1 MNIGYNEMD
10 VYRDIWRVRLAT
22 GNPSPLYND
31 SVNHARTL
39 ITELL
44 RFAKREVWIYCS
56 NLGEDVWGQ
65 DDVYESLGQA
75 IANGVRINVLVQNQ
89 PGKDNK
95 ALARLDA
102 ANIIVRITS
111 SEFKPNFI
119 VVDGKAFR
127 FEEDPSIRKGVA
139 CANDQQMADALISK
153 FNALC
158 GTSTP
163 VNPKTTAAA

>member
-1 MNIGYNEMD
+1 MD
-10 VYRDIWRVRLAT
+10 VYRGLWRVRLAT

-56 NLGEDVWGQ
+56 NLGKDVWEQ
-65 DDVYESLGQA
+65 TDVYEALGQA
-75 IANGVRINVLVQNQ
+75 IANGVKINVLVQKQ
-89 PGKDNK
+89 PDEGNK

-111 SEFKPNFI
+111 SDFKPNFI
-119 VVDGKAFR
+119 VADGKAFR
-127 FEEDPSIRKGVA
+127 FEEDPSVRKGVA

-153 FNALC
+153 FHALREA
-158 GTSTP
+158 STP
-163 VNPKTTAAA
+163 VNSKTTAIA